1 MLTWQPTQD
10 ETHPINNSV
19 HSIMYELTRVC
30 LCVCVHVCVYIYGNM
45 QISLYNT
52 NTLYVSFD
60 FVRSKRVFASAHFGL
75 SVRFRNQFSICEIN
89 NSNIINSTTKFILSL
104 SYSRYIDI

>member
-60 FVRSKRVFASAHFGL
+60 CVRSKRVFCLCSFL
-75 SVRFRNQFSICEIN
+75 VYQSVSEI
-89 NSNIINSTTKFILSL
+89 SFQYVKLLTAT
-104 SYSRYIDI
+104 